1 MTSDRAVTLLLDQR
15 GESLVLPEA
24 RRAHAL
30 PLSVRQNA
38 SWMFAGNAVYAA
50 CQWAMLMVLAKLG
63 TAAMVGQFVLALAVT
78 TPVMAFFM
86 LQLRS
91 VQATDAQGDY
101 RFGDYLGLRLITAVM
116 AMVTVAAICLASGYD
131 QATTLIILA
140 AAASAAVDS
149 ISDVV
154 YGLLQQRERMD
165 RIALSMIVRG
175 AVALAALAAATLTTR
190 NVFYGILAIAATRA
204 LMLVLYDMPSAAI
217 IIHRGAS
224 AAHTRG
230 RGYERLLPRCELR
243 KTLAL
248 TKLSL
253 PLGVVM
259 MLIGLSASIPRYFV
273 EHYWGSRCL
282 GIFGAL
288 GYLGLVGSTAVA
300 AIGQS
305 ATPRLAQCY
314 AARQR
319 KAFNLLLFQL
329 TGVGAT
335 LGLLGVVVAIVA
347 GERIL
352 ALAYGAEYAA
362 HNAILVWLMLAAG
375 LGYVAAFA
383 GYGVTAARYFKA
395 QIPLF
400 AAVVAATAAACW
412 WLVPRYGMLGAALSL
427 LIAALTQ
434 LVGAGLILAHAV
446 RSPARVV
453 PLSPGVRGDDTRD
466 ALTGL

>member
-1 MTSDRAVTLLLDQR
+1 
-15 GESLVLPEA
+15 
-24 RRAHAL
+24 
-30 PLSVRQNA
+30 
-38 SWMFAGNAVYAA
+38 
-50 CQWAMLMVLAKLG
+50 MLMVLAKLG

-91 VQATDAQGDY
+91 VQATDAHGEY
-101 RFGDYLGLRLITAVM
+101 RFGDYLGLRLTTAVM

-131 QATTLIILA
+131 QATMLIILA

-204 LMLVLYDMPSAAI
+204 LMLVLYDLPSAAI
-217 IIHRGAS
+217 IIRRGAS
-224 AAHTRG
+224 AVHA

-248 TKLSL
+248 AKLSL

-319 KAFNLLLFQL
+319 KAFNLLLLQL
-329 TGVGAT
+329 TGVGAA

-347 GERIL
+347 GEQIL
-352 ALAYGAEYAA
+352 ALVYGAEYAA

-400 AAVVAATAAACW
+400 AGVVAATAAACW
-412 WLVPRYGMLGAALSL
+412 WLVPKYGMLGAALSL
-427 LIAALTQ
+427 LVAALTQ

-453 PLSPGVRGDDTRD
+453 SLSPGVRGDDTRD
-466 ALTGL
+466 VLTGL